1 MTKDPLV
8 YLDYILECIQIIES
22 QTKKVTFARFLES
35 IPVQDVI
42 LRRIQIIGQAV
53 KSLPQNIKSQY
64 PRVSWKE
71 IAGMRDKLVHDYMEI
86 DFELTWG
93 VVEKDLPILKKQI
106 AKIKSDIVNP
116 AGKF

>member
-8 YLDYILECIQIIES
+8 YLDYILECIKIIED
-22 QTKKVTFARFLES
+22 QTKSASLVKFIDSVAL
-35 IPVQDVI
+35 QDVI

-53 KSLPQNIKSQY
+53 KSLPSELKSKY
-64 PRVSWKE
+64 PQVAWKE
-71 IAGMRDKLVHDYMEI
+71 ISGMRDKLVHDYMEI

-106 AKIKSDIVNP
+106 AKIRKDFTSL
-116 AGKF
+116 